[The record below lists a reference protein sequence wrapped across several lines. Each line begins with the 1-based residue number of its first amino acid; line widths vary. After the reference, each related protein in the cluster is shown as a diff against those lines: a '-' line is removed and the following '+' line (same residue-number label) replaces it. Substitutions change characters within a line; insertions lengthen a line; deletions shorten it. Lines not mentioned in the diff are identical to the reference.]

1 MAKKSMILKQQA
13 EPKFSTRR
21 YNRCKICG
29 RPHAYLRDYGV
40 CRICFRE
47 LAYKGQIPGVRKA
60 SLVKDPRRAALCPGR
75 SAPPRPA
82 RRRFRPRKGRVRDT
96 VRREAFGDTGWRK
109 VTVNYA
115 DRARPAAPNSQ

>member
-13 EPKFSTRR
+13 PAKFSTRR

-47 LAYKGQIPGVRKA
+47 LAYKGEIPGVRKA
-60 SLVKDPRRAALCPGR
+60 SFLVFFRYTSLKLLGVHKVR
-75 SAPPRPA
+75 
-82 RRRFRPRKGRVRDT
+82 RRRFASSNEKIS
-96 VRREAFGDTGWRK
+96 RRTCC
-109 VTVNYA
+109 
-115 DRARPAAPNSQ
+115 